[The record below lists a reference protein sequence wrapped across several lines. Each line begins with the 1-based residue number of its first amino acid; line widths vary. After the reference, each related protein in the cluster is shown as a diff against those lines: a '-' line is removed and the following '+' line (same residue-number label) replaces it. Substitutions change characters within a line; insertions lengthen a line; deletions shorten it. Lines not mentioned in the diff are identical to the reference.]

1 MPMRSTGNNLLKVRA
16 RALTALMPPLRLRL
30 SEWIEKISACPN
42 ACRRC
47 PARCGSGPQRAVSD
61 AIKHGQR
68 LQFLFPWML
77 GGASLRLRARPG
89 RRLRH
94 DQGGVLAGDSKDARI
109 NRHKGRREIRR
120 LAPLDFFSRSA
131 DHWSRCN

>member
-1 MPMRSTGNNLLKVRA
+1 
-16 RALTALMPPLRLRL
+16 
-30 SEWIEKISACPN
+30 
-42 ACRRC
+42 
-47 PARCGSGPQRAVSD
+47 
-61 AIKHGQR
+61 
-68 LQFLFPWML
+68 ML
-77 GGASLRLRARPG
+77 GGGSLRLRARPG

-131 DHWSRCN
+131 DIGPGAIRAPSWTLWSGCEAWVSGSTRRHSPTAVRARQRARVATKDEARRL

>member
-1 MPMRSTGNNLLKVRA
+1 MDRKNIRLPEGVSALSGAVRLWPSARRFRRYQTRTASTNFV
-16 RALTALMPPLRLRL
+16 
-30 SEWIEKISACPN
+30 
-42 ACRRC
+42 
-47 PARCGSGPQRAVSD
+47 
-61 AIKHGQR
+61 
-68 LQFLFPWML
+68 PWML

-89 RRLRH
+89 WRLRH
-94 DQGGVLAGDSKDARI
+94 DPGGVLVGDSKDARI

>member
-1 MPMRSTGNNLLKVRA
+1 MDRKNIRLPEGVSALSGAVR
-16 RALTALMPPLRLRL
+16 L
-30 SEWIEKISACPN
+30 W
-42 ACRRC
+42 
-47 PARCGSGPQRAVSD
+47 PQRAVSD
-61 AIKHGQR
+61 AIKRGQR

-94 DQGGVLAGDSKDARI
+94 DPGGVPVGDSKDARI

-120 LAPLDFFSRSA
+120 LAPLDFFSYSA